1 MKKILVIHGPNLN
14 FLGIREKGVYGEMSF
29 NDLNEYLLKTGEEM
43 GLSLEIFQ
51 SNSEG
56 ALIDRLQQA
65 YFDGVDGIIIN
76 PGAYTHYS
84 YALRDAISST
94 NIPTVEVHLSNI
106 HKREEFRHSSVTA
119 PVCIGQI
126 AGFGAYSYIL
136 GMHAL
141 NMKLNEK

>member
-29 NDLNEYLLKTGEEM
+29 DKLNEYLLKSAEDM

-65 YFDGVDGIIIN
+65 YYDEIDGIIIN

-84 YALRDAISST
+84 YALRDAIASI

-106 HKREEFRHSSVTA
+106 HKREEFRHTSVTA

-126 AGFGAYSYIL
+126 AGFGVYSYIL
-136 GMHAL
+136 GMQAL
-141 NMKLNEK
+141 NMKLNNQ